1 MRAKK
6 PKLNHLHN
14 MSIFEIVELMNEEDT
29 TVARSVK
36 KNLPEITNAIE
47 LITEKLKINGRLFY
61 VGAGTSG
68 RIGVMDACECVPT
81 FGTSPDLVQSII
93 AGGQNAT
100 NKSQENLEDR
110 TEEGRLALKQV
121 AINKNDVV
129 VGISASGTTPFVLA
143 ALNYAREKYSAT
155 IGFSCSVPSP
165 LLENVKVAIGV
176 KVGPEILSGSTR
188 LKAGTA
194 QKMILNMIS
203 TTVMVK
209 LGKVYQNMMVD
220 VKTNNNKLMQRACRI
235 VMELGEVNK
244 KEASDLLI
252 KTDNQIKTAILMAKF
267 DLNLESANNRL
278 ESVGGYLDQILDDS

>member
-6 PKLNHLHN
+6 TKLNHLHN

-29 TVARSVK
+29 TVARTIK

-47 LITEKLKINGRLFY
+47 LITNKLKNNGRLFY

-81 FGTSPDLVQSII
+81 FGTPPELVQSII

-143 ALNYAREKYSAT
+143 AIDYARKKDSAT

-252 KTDNQIKTAILMAKF
+252 KSGNRIKTAILMAKF
-267 DLNLESANNRL
+267 GLNLESANKRL
-278 ESVGGYLDQILDDS
+278 ESVGGYLDQILDDL

>member
-6 PKLNHLHN
+6 PKLNHLHK
-14 MSIFEIVELMNEEDT
+14 MSILEIVEMMNEEDA
-29 TVARSVK
+29 TVARTVK
-36 KNLPEITNAIE
+36 KNLSVITDAIE
-47 LITEKLKINGRLFY
+47 LITEKLKNNGRLFY

-68 RIGVMDACECVPT
+68 RMGVMDACECVPT
-81 FGTSPDLVQSII
+81 FGTSPELVQSII

-110 TEEGRLALKQV
+110 TEDGRLALKQV
-121 AINKNDVV
+121 AVNKNDVV

-143 ALNYAREKYSAT
+143 AIDYARKKDSAT
-155 IGFSCSVPSP
+155 FGFSCSVPSP

-203 TTVMVK
+203 TTVKVK

-267 DLNLESANNRL
+267 GLNLESANNRL

>member
-6 PKLNHLHN
+6 TKLNHLHN

-29 TVARSVK
+29 TVARTIK
-36 KNLPEITNAIE
+36 KNLPEIANAIE
-47 LITEKLKINGRLFY
+47 LITDKLKNNGRLFY

-81 FGTSPDLVQSII
+81 FGTPPELVQSII

-110 TEEGRLALKQV
+110 TEDGRLALKQV
-121 AINKNDVV
+121 AVNKNDVV

-143 ALNYAREKYSAT
+143 AIDYAREKDSAT

-220 VKTNNNKLMQRACRI
+220 VKTNNKKLMQRACKI
-235 VMELGEVNK
+235 VMKLGDVNM
-244 KEASDLLI
+244 KEATDLLV
-252 KTDNQIKTAILMAKF
+252 KTDNQIKTAILMAK
-267 DLNLESANNRL
+267 LGLTMESANKRL
-278 ESVGGYLDQILDDS
+278 ESVGGYLDQILED

>member
-1 MRAKK
+1 MPANK

-29 TVARSVK
+29 TVARTIK

-47 LITEKLKINGRLFY
+47 LITNKLKNNGRLFY

-81 FGTSPDLVQSII
+81 FGTPPELVQSII

-110 TEEGRLALKQV
+110 TEDGRLALKQV
-121 AINKNDVV
+121 AVNKNDVV

-143 ALNYAREKYSAT
+143 AIDYARKKDSAT

-235 VMELGEVNK
+235 VMKLGEVNQ
-244 KEASDLLI
+244 KEASDLLM

-267 DLNLESANNRL
+267 GLNLESANNRL

>member
-1 MRAKK
+1 MRAEKTK
-6 PKLNHLHN
+6 FNHLHK
-14 MSIFEIVELMNEEDT
+14 MSILEIVEMMNEEDT
-29 TVARSVK
+29 TVAKNIK
-36 KNLPEITNAIE
+36 KNLPEITDAIE
-47 LITEKLKINGRLFY
+47 LITDKLKNDGRLFY

-68 RIGVMDACECVPT
+68 RIGIMDACECVPT
-81 FGTSPDLVQSII
+81 FGTPPELVQSII

-100 NKSQENLEDR
+100 SKSQENLEDQ
-110 TEEGRLALKQV
+110 TEDGRLALKKV

-143 ALNYAREKYSAT
+143 ALDYAREKNATT
-155 IGFSCSVPSP
+155 IGFSCNVPSA

-209 LGKVYQNMMVD
+209 LGKVYQNLMVN
-220 VKTNNNKLMQRACRI
+220 VKTTNNKLTQRACRI
-235 VMELGEVNK
+235 VMELGEVNN
-244 KEASDLLI
+244 KEASKLLI
-252 KTDNQIKTAILMAKF
+252 KTNNQIKTAILMAKF
-267 DLNLESANNRL
+267 GLNLESANKRL
-278 ESVGGYLDQILDDS
+278 ESVGGYLEQILDDS

>member
-1 MRAKK
+1 MRNEKTK
-6 PKLNHLHN
+6 FNHLHK
-14 MSIFEIVELMNEEDT
+14 MSIQEIVEMMNEEDAS
-29 TVARSVK
+29 VAKNVK
-36 KNLPEITNAIE
+36 KNLPQISDAIE
-47 LITEKLKINGRLFY
+47 LITDKLKNNGRLFY

-81 FGTSPDLVQSII
+81 FGTPPELVQSII

-100 NKSQENLEDR
+100 NKSKENLEDQ
-110 TEEGRLALKQV
+110 TKDARLALKQV

-143 ALNYAREKYSAT
+143 ALDYAREKKSTT
-155 IGFSCSVPSP
+155 IGFSCNVPSP

-220 VKTNNNKLMQRACRI
+220 VKTNNKKLMQRACKI
-235 VMELGEVNK
+235 VMKLGDVNM
-244 KEASDLLI
+244 KEATDLLV
-252 KTDNQIKTAILMAKF
+252 KTDNQIKTAILMAK
-267 DLNLESANNRL
+267 LGLTMESANKRL
-278 ESVGGYLDQILDDS
+278 ESVGGYLDQILED

>member
-81 FGTSPDLVQSII
+81 FGTPPELVQSII

-100 NKSQENLEDR
+100 NKSQENLEAR
-110 TEEGRLALKQV
+110 TEDGRLALKQV
-121 AINKNDVV
+121 AVNKNDVV

-143 ALNYAREKYSAT
+143 AIDYARKKDSAT

-235 VMELGEVNK
+235 VMELGEVNE
-244 KEASDLLI
+244 KEASDLLL
-252 KTDNQIKTAILMAKF
+252 KTDNQIKTAILMAKLG
-267 DLNLESANNRL
+267 LNLESVNNIL

>member
-81 FGTSPDLVQSII
+81 FGTPPELVQSII

-100 NKSQENLEDR
+100 NKSLENFEDR
-110 TEEGRLALKQV
+110 TEDGMLALKQV

-143 ALNYAREKYSAT
+143 AIDYARKKDSAT

-203 TTVMVK
+203 TSVMVN

-235 VMELGEVNK
+235 VMKLGEVNQ
-244 KEASDLLI
+244 KEASDLLM

-267 DLNLESANNRL
+267 GLNLESANNRL